1 MTYDEAVDYILNIP
15 KFTKKNPLEHTRQF
29 LRFLGNPEKGL
40 KVVHVAGTNGKG
52 SVCVYVDAMLRS
64 EGKSAGLFVSPHLVR
79 MNERIRIRGEQISD
93 EGFVRA
99 FERVMEKVRE
109 MEHQGFPHPTF
120 FEMLFGMA
128 VTAFAEAGVEYA
140 VLETGLGGRLD
151 ATNAIEHPRV
161 TAITSVG
168 MDHREILG
176 DTLEQIAAEKAGILK
191 KHVPVFYSE
200 GEEAANRVIEEQAA
214 RLGISCR
221 KIGKNAFENLRIEH
235 KNIAFSCTNAYY
247 GTTAWKLHNTGLY
260 QAENAVLALE
270 VMRSLFGGQG
280 RPWLWREALAGVT
293 WEGRME
299 EILPGIYI
307 DGAHNVNAV
316 QRFAESVNAR
326 GPHRKAVLF
335 SAVQEKD
342 YEEMTACLCRNLH
355 ADFYVVTHI
364 ADQRAADAGK
374 LAEAFA
380 RYTDRPVVV
389 RESPREALG
398 YVREHQDGRTVYCL
412 GSLYLAGMLKELA
425 GEHRPNGGRIC

>member
-15 KFTKKNPLEHTRQF
+15 KFTKKNSLEHTRQF
-29 LRFLGNPEKGL
+29 LRFLGNPERNL
-40 KVVHVAGTNGKG
+40 KVIHVAGTNGKG
-52 SVCVYVDAMLRS
+52 SVCVYVEAMLRS

-93 EGFVRA
+93 REFVRV
-99 FERVMEKVRE
+99 FEKVMEKVRE
-109 MEHQGFPHPTF
+109 MERQGFPHPTF
-120 FEMLFGMA
+120 FEILFGMA
-128 VTAFAEAGVEYA
+128 VTAFADAGVEYA
-140 VLETGLGGRLD
+140 VLET
-151 ATNAIEHPRV
+151 NAVEHPAV
-161 TAITSVG
+161 TAIASIG

-200 GEEAANRVIEEQAA
+200 GAEASNRVIEERAA
-214 RLGISCR
+214 GLGISCK

-270 VMRSLFGGQG
+270 VMRSLTGGSG
-280 RPWLWREALAGVT
+280 RPELWREALARVT

-316 QRFAESVNAR
+316 QRFAESVHAR

-342 YEEMTACLCRNLH
+342 YEEMTACLCRSLD
-355 ADFYVVTHI
+355 ADFYVVTHLE
-364 ADQRAADAGK
+364 DKRATDAEK
-374 LAEAFA
+374 LAETFA
-380 RYTDRPVVV
+380 RYTDRPVEV
-389 RESPREALG
+389 RKSPREALS
-398 YVREHQDGRTVYCL
+398 YVRKHQDGRTVYCL

-425 GEHRPNGGRIC
+425 RGL